1 MLNTYWAASVPGL
14 LGEGATIERFAGDA
28 VMAVFNA
35 MGDQPDHADRGLRAA
50 RALLASSESLARR
63 SASWPR
69 FRVGLATG
77 PAAVGHVGTEDQRS
91 FAAIGDT
98 TNLAARLQTEARPG
112 EALVAG
118 STASLVSRPGALT
131 ARGRIAVRGRTEE
144 VDVFA
149 LDVDPAGTGPD
160 AA

>member
-1 MLNTYWAASVPGL
+1 M
-14 LGEGATIERFAGDA
+14 
-28 VMAVFNA
+28 
-35 MGDQPDHADRGLRAA
+35 
-50 RALLASSESLARR
+50 
-63 SASWPR
+63 
-69 FRVGLATG
+69 GLATG

-98 TNLAARLQTEARPG
+98 TNLAARLQSEARPG

-118 STASLVSRPGALT
+118 STASRASRPETLT
-131 ARGRIAVRGRTEE
+131 ARGRIAVKGRSEE

-149 LDVDPAGTGPD
+149 LDVGPPEPGTD